1 LNLFE
6 INSLWQQNYILSG
19 HEATVSSAHAAFPT
33 LAILAI
39 LVMFHQVIQA
49 SLSMAA
55 GSAFYGAETGQFD
68 LIRGSFGRLAKN
80 ISLQV
85 FPIRRAHRLG
95 GEIWH
100 ASRERQT
107 DQQHVTYGSTHEAL
121 RAMFRKEK
129 IMTLQLK
136 RIVLMIAL
144 ITGMVGHLLAQSAN
158 ATLSGFIRDSEGAV
172 IPNAKVKAE
181 QIATHVSYS
190 AVSSADGAYTIL
202 NLPVG
207 DYKVTA
213 EAPGFKIAVVP
224 SITLQTAQA
233 ADLNVTLP
241 VGAVTEQ
248 VVVTDTVPLI
258 NTQDTSIGQVVEN
271 RSIESLALN
280 GRQFWQLVAL
290 VPGATYTPGGEGTR
304 TGGSSIRSSAV
315 NVQINGTGFI
325 YNGWMLDGVD
335 VTEYEQGGTN
345 VQPNVD
351 ALAEFK
357 VLGANMPA
365 IYGHTP
371 NMVTAT
377 VKSGTNQFHGEVFEF
392 IRNDIADA
400 HNYFARTSKNILKRN
415 QFGGTLG
422 GPIVKDKLFFFSD
435 FEETRQSQGIVFN
448 NIVPTDAQRRG
459 DYSTSAVKPINPYTG
474 TRFPGDQVPISAQA
488 AFFLPF
494 MPTQA
499 EANFTAPQ
507 SLIIKKGDGKVD
519 ATLGPNDHLMGRYSI
534 TDNQENDPNQFQ
546 ALGTQALSSRA
557 QNIAL
562 TEAHTFGPRWL
573 NQASFG
579 LYKDIFL
586 FGAILPGTNFLA
598 EAGITGYEQT
608 QISPSFPYITLSG
621 YSSFNGSGSGSFPKS
636 NRIRTW
642 QYGDNM
648 SYTAGKHEIQFG
660 GQLYYQ
666 RHAFFNGQ
674 EQEGQFNFTTK
685 YSGDAFSDFLLG
697 YPASVFRA
705 YPLSLYGNTAYQWV
719 GFVQDTWRA
728 SDRLTLNIGLRYE
741 HNPFFNG
748 INGQTSAFDYSNGKI
763 VVPMNGGKLLDPNAQ
778 PEIPLLL
785 PLFSDR
791 IEGTDSLGLPQSI
804 RKTGLGQ
811 LAPRFGLAYKVGGSD
826 KYVVRA
832 AYGLFPVYFD
842 TNLALQWVKVPP
854 FEITQTINNSTGTPG
869 FTFANPFN
877 GQSLLAANTSG
888 QPCPGTAV
896 VYATCTAPNVFSS
909 PTQLQH
915 TYMHQYNVAVQGEV
929 AKNLSVEV
937 AYVGNNTIHGQLI
950 AVPDNVPVPAA
961 GTIQT
966 RRAYPQ
972 WGQFSLGLTNGT
984 ASYNAL
990 QVKVEKRYS
999 NGLQILASYAYSK
1012 CLDNGSNQGAPIA
1025 LSLLPR
1031 AYAECD
1037 YNLKHVVTISSV
1049 YTLPFGHGHA
1059 MLGNSNF
1066 LVNGFLGG
1074 WEIAGIYTG
1083 RSGPPY
1089 TPVLS
1094 SDVANNGTSGQWPN
1108 RISKGTI
1115 SNPTPAH
1122 WFDTSAF
1129 TQPAAFSY
1137 GNSGRN
1143 ILHADGLVNLDAT
1156 LKKTFPFGETRG
1168 VETRLE
1174 SFNVANHANFA
1185 APNATI
1191 GSSSAGTVTSTLTAN
1206 RIMQAAVKIF
1216 F

>member
-1 LNLFE
+1 M
-6 INSLWQQNYILSG
+6 
-19 HEATVSSAHAAFPT
+19 ATQ
-33 LAILAI
+33 
-39 LVMFHQVIQA
+39 M
-49 SLSMAA
+49 
-55 GSAFYGAETGQFD
+55 
-68 LIRGSFGRLAKN
+68 K
-80 ISLQV
+80 
-85 FPIRRAHRLG
+85 
-95 GEIWH
+95 
-100 ASRERQT
+100 
-107 DQQHVTYGSTHEAL
+107 
-121 RAMFRKEK
+121 K
-129 IMTLQLK
+129 
-136 RIVLMIAL
+136 IAL
-144 ITGMVGHLLAQSAN
+144 VLALTLGTAAHMLAQSAN
-158 ATLSGFIRDSEGAV
+158 ATLSGFVRDSQDAV
-172 IPNAKVKAE
+172 IPNAKVTAL
-181 QIATHVSYS
+181 QIATHVIYS
-190 AVSSADGAYTIL
+190 AVSSGEGAYTIL

-224 SITLQTAQA
+224 LLTLQTAEA
-233 ADLNVTLP
+233 ASLNLTLP

-271 RSIESLALN
+271 RSIQSLALN

-351 ALAEFK
+351 ALTEFK

-371 NMVTAT
+371 NMVSAT
-377 VKSGTNQFHGEVFEF
+377 IKSGTNKFHGEVFEF
-392 IRNDIADA
+392 LRNDAADA

-422 GPIVKDKLFFFSD
+422 GPIVRDKLFFFTD
-435 FEETRQSQGIVFN
+435 YEQTRQSQGIVFN
-448 NIVPTDAQRRG
+448 NTVATDAQRKG
-459 DYSTSAVKPINPYTG
+459 DYSTSTFKPINPLTG
-474 TRFPGDQVPISAQA
+474 QRFPGDQVPISAQA
-488 AFFLPF
+488 AYFLPF
-494 MPTQA
+494 MPTNAQ
-499 EANFTAPQ
+499 ANFTAPQ
-507 SLIIKKGDGKVD
+507 SLIINKGDVKVD
-519 ATLGPNDHLMGRYSI
+519 ATVTKNDHLMVRYSI
-534 TDNQENDPNQFQ
+534 TDNQESDPNQFP
-546 ALGTQALSSRA
+546 ALGQQSLNSRA
-557 QNIAL
+557 QNIAV
-562 TEAHTFGPRWL
+562 TEAHTFGAKWL
-573 NQASFG
+573 NQATFG

-586 FGAILPGTNFLA
+586 FGAILPGTNYLA
-598 EAGITGYEQT
+598 AAGITGYEQT
-608 QISPSFPYITLSG
+608 QINPSFPYITLSG

-719 GFVQDTWRA
+719 GFVQDTWRV
-728 SDRLTLNIGLRYE
+728 SPKLTLNVGLRYE

-763 VVPMNGGKLLDPNAQ
+763 VVPMNNGQLLDPNAQ

-804 RKTGLGQ
+804 RKTGPGQ
-811 LAPRFGLAYKVGGSD
+811 FAPRFGLAYNIGGSNRF
-826 KYVVRA
+826 VARA
-832 AYGLFPVYFD
+832 AYGLFPIYLD
-842 TNLALQWVKVPP
+842 SNLALQWVKVPP
-854 FEITQTINNSTGTPG
+854 FEITQTINNATGKPS
-869 FTFANPFN
+869 FNWANPFN

-888 QPCPGTAV
+888 LPCPGTTVA
-896 VYATCTAPNVFSS
+896 YATCTAPNVFSA
-909 PTQLQH
+909 PTTLQH
-915 TYMHQYNVAVQGEV
+915 TYMHQYSFALQAEVQR
-929 AKNLSVEV
+929 NLSLDV
-937 AYVGNNTIHGQLI
+937 AYVGNRTVHGQLI
-950 AVPDNVPVPAA
+950 SVPDNVPVPAA

-984 ASYNAL
+984 ANYNAL
-990 QVKVEKRYS
+990 QVKAEKRYN
-999 NGLQILASYAYSK
+999 NGLQLLASYAYSK

-1049 YTLPFGHGHA
+1049 YSLPFGHGHR
-1059 MLGNSNF
+1059 MLGNSNAF
-1066 LVNGFLGG
+1066 VNGLVGG
-1074 WEIAGIYTG
+1074 WEVAGIYTG
-1083 RSGPPY
+1083 RSGPPF

-1108 RISKGTI
+1108 RIGKGGTL
-1115 SNPTPAH
+1115 SNPTPTH
-1122 WFDTSAF
+1122 WFDFTAFSQPTAF
-1129 TQPAAFSY
+1129 TY

-1143 ILHADGLVNLDAT
+1143 ILHADGLVNFDAT
-1156 LKKTFPFGETRG
+1156 LKKTVPFGETRS
-1168 VETRLE
+1168 VELRLE
-1174 SFNVANHANFA
+1174 SFNLANHANFS

-1191 GSSSAGTVTSTLTAN
+1191 APTPSAAEGTVTSTLTAN
-1206 RIMQAAVKIF
+1206 RILQAAVKVYF
-1216 F
+1216 

>member
-1 LNLFE
+1 MT
-6 INSLWQQNYILSG
+6 IQMKK
-19 HEATVSSAHAAFPT
+19 
-33 LAILAI
+33 LA
-39 LVMFHQVIQA
+39 LV
-49 SLSMAA
+49 L
-55 GSAFYGAETGQFD
+55 
-68 LIRGSFGRLAKN
+68 
-80 ISLQV
+80 
-85 FPIRRAHRLG
+85 
-95 GEIWH
+95 
-100 ASRERQT
+100 
-107 DQQHVTYGSTHEAL
+107 
-121 RAMFRKEK
+121 
-129 IMTLQLK
+129 
-136 RIVLMIAL
+136 AL
-144 ITGMVGHLLAQSAN
+144 ILGTEAHMLAQSAN
-158 ATLSGFIRDSEGAV
+158 ATLSGFVRDPQGAV
-172 IPNAKVKAE
+172 VPNAKVTAE
-181 QIATHVSYS
+181 QTATHQIYTTTSNG
-190 AVSSADGAYTIL
+190 DGVYNIL

-207 DYKVTA
+207 DYKVTT
-213 EAPGFKIAVVP
+213 EAPGFKVAVVP
-224 SITLQTAQA
+224 SVTLQTAEVA
-233 ADLNVTLP
+233 ALNVTLP
-241 VGAVTEQ
+241 IGAVTEE
-248 VVVTDTVPLI
+248 VVVTDSVPLI

-371 NMVTAT
+371 NMVSAT
-377 VKSGTNQFHGEVFEF
+377 IKSGTNKFHGEVFDF
-392 IRNDIADA
+392 IRNDAADA

-422 GPIVKDKLFFFSD
+422 GPILRDKLFFFAD
-435 FEETRQSQGIVFN
+435 FEQTRQSQGIVFN
-448 NIVPTDAQRRG
+448 NTVATDAQRKG
-459 DYSTSAVKPINPYTG
+459 DYSSSTFKPINPLTG
-474 TRFPGDQVPISAQA
+474 QRFPGDQVPISAQA

-494 MPTQA
+494 MPTKAQA
-499 EANFTAPQ
+499 TFTAPQ
-507 SLIIKKGDGKVD
+507 SLIISKGDGKID
-519 ATLGPNDHLMGRYSI
+519 AALGRNDHLMGRYSI
-534 TDNQENDPNQFQ
+534 TDNVESDPNQFA
-546 ALGTQALSSRA
+546 ALGQQSLTSRA
-557 QNIAL
+557 QNVAV
-562 TEAHTFGPRWL
+562 TESHTFGAKWL

-579 LYKDIFL
+579 LYRDIFL
-586 FGAILPGTNFLA
+586 FSAILPGTNYLA
-598 EAGITGYEQT
+598 GAGITGYEQT
-608 QISPSFPYITLSG
+608 QINPSFPYITLSG

-719 GFVQDTWRA
+719 GFAQDTWHA
-728 SDRLTLNIGLRYE
+728 SERLTLNIGLRYE

-748 INGQTSAFDYSNGKI
+748 INGQTSGFDYSNGKI
-763 VVPMNGGKLLDPNAQ
+763 IVPMSNGKLLNPNAQ

-804 RKTGLGQ
+804 RKTGPGQ

-826 KYVVRA
+826 RMVVRA
-832 AYGLFPVYFD
+832 AYGLFPIYLD
-842 TNLALQWVKVPP
+842 SNLSLQWVKVPP
-854 FEITQTINNSTGTPG
+854 FEITQTVNNATGKPS
-869 FTFANPFN
+869 FNWANPFN
-877 GQSLLAANTSG
+877 GQSLLAANTTG
-888 QPCPGTAV
+888 LPCPGTTV
-896 VYATCTAPNVFSS
+896 VYATCTAPNVFSA
-909 PTQLQH
+909 PTTLQH
-915 TYMHQYNVAVQGEV
+915 TYMHQYSMALQGQLQ
-929 AKNLSVEV
+929 KNLSLEV
-937 AYVGNNTIHGQLI
+937 AYVGNRTVHGQLI
-950 AVPDNVPVPAA
+950 SVPDNVPVPAS

-984 ASYNAL
+984 ANYNAL
-990 QVKVEKRYS
+990 QVKLEKRYS
-999 NGLQILASYAYSK
+999 NGLQILGSYAYSK

-1049 YTLPFGHGHA
+1049 YSLPFGRGHR
-1059 MLGNSNF
+1059 MLGNSNAV
-1066 LVNGFLGG
+1066 VNGVIGG

-1108 RISKGTI
+1108 RIGNRGAI
-1115 SNPTPAH
+1115 SNPTPTH
-1122 WFDTSAF
+1122 WFDFTAF
-1129 TQPAAFSY
+1129 TQPTAFTY

-1143 ILHADGLVNLDAT
+1143 VLHAAGLVNFDAT
-1156 LKKTFPFGETRG
+1156 VKKTFPFGEARS
-1168 VETRLE
+1168 VELRLE
-1174 SFNVANHANFA
+1174 SFNVANHANFS

-1191 GSSSAGTVTSTLTAN
+1191 APTPSAAEGTVTSTLTAN
-1206 RIMQAAVKIF
+1206 RIMQAAVKIYF
-1216 F
+1216 